1 MDKELKIAVTIF
13 LTFLVFGFASYINL
27 GSFVTPFFI
36 NQFVF
41 VLVAVLFYL
50 MNYKAVHAPWLLGY
64 VFICLLS
71 FAVDEFSMG
80 YLAQKYENNNFIHFS
95 RSTAFSITFLI
106 LNFGFYIGLS
116 AYLFKFT
123 KVKWLLVLQIALVLF
138 TVLGLFLNDLPFLG
152 SIIFSIYLISFIV
165 AVNRLLPT
173 ENKVLSVLTY
183 QFLLYLVL
191 EGLEYL
197 Q

>member
-13 LTFLVFGFASYINL
+13 LTFLVFGFASFINL

-41 VLVAVLFYL
+41 VLVAILFYL
-50 MNYKAVHAPWLLGY
+50 MNYKAIYATWLLGY
-64 VFICLLS
+64 VFICALGL
-71 FAVDEFSMG
+71 AIDEFSMG
-80 YLAQKYENNNFIHFS
+80 YLAQKYENNDLIYFS
-95 RSTAFSITFLI
+95 RSMSFSIAFLI
-106 LNFGFYIGLS
+106 LNFGFYIALS
-116 AYLFKFT
+116 AHLFKFT
-123 KVKWLLVLQIALVLF
+123 RLKWLLSVQIALILF
-138 TVLGLFLNDLPFLG
+138 TVFGLFLNDLPFLG
-152 SIIFSIYLISFIV
+152 SIIFSIYLISFIA
-165 AVNRLLPT
+165 AVNRLLPS

>member
-13 LTFLVFGFASYINL
+13 LTFIVFGFASFINL

-50 MNYKAVHAPWLLGY
+50 MNSKAAHWPWLLGY

-71 FAVDEFSMG
+71 LAIDEFSMG
-80 YLAQKYENNNFIHFS
+80 YLAQKYENNAFIHFS
-95 RSTAFSITFLI
+95 RSMVFSITFLI
-106 LNFGFYIGLS
+106 LHFGFYIALS
-116 AYLFKFT
+116 SFLFKFT
-123 KVKWLLVLQIALVLF
+123 KLKWLLSVQITLILF
-138 TVLGLFLNDLPFLG
+138 TVLSLFLNDLPFLG
-152 SIIFSIYLISFIV
+152 SIVFSIYLISFIV

-173 ENKVLSVLTY
+173 ENKVFSVLTY